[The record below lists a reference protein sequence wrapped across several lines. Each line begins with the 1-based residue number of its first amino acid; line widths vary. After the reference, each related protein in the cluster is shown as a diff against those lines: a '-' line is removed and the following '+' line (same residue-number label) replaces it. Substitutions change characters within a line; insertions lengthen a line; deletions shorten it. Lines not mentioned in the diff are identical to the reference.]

1 MTVTNVSNST
11 AASAAAATASS
22 TQSVSDAQANFLKLL
37 VTQMQNQDPMN
48 PMDNAQMT
56 SQIAQLNTVSGINQL
71 NTTVQS
77 LAAAMQS
84 SQALQASSLLGRD
97 VLVAGS
103 NLQLAQGQ
111 ASMGVDFAQ
120 AADAVTVTVK
130 DSAGQVVRTLS
141 AGAQAAGL
149 QAISWNGTTDAG
161 GTAADG
167 SYSFEVQAVRNGQAV
182 NTTPLVA
189 GRVDS
194 VSLAGTG
201 LSLNLPGLGR
211 FALSDV
217 KQVR

>member
-1 MTVTNVSNST
+1 MTVSNVSNT
-11 AASAAAATASS
+11 GASAAATSTASS
-22 TQSVSDAQANFLKLL
+22 TQSVNEAQTNFLKLL

-77 LAAAMQS
+77 LASTMQA

-103 NLQLAQGQ
+103 SVQLAQGQ
-111 ASMGVDFAQ
+111 AAMAMDLDK
-120 AADAVTVTVK
+120 AADAVTLTVK
-130 DSAGQVVRTLS
+130 DSAGKVVRTLS
-141 AGAQAAGL
+141 AGPQPAGP
-149 QAISWNGTTDAG
+149 QNIFWDGSTDAG
-161 GTAADG
+161 GSAADG
-167 SYSFEVQAVRNGQAV
+167 NYSFEVQALRNGQAV
-182 NTTPLVA
+182 TATTLAA

-194 VSLAGTG
+194 VSMAASGLTLSVAGVGNVALA
-201 LSLNLPGLGR
+201 
-211 FALSDV
+211 DV